1 MEGHALKWQEPVVLV
16 KLGWGGD
23 EGNDAL
29 GLALNAI
36 LVTCLMVLKCSCV
49 DISERLME
57 QVHFKAVLMSSGLAL
72 PVRMQKF
79 RLDIIRY
86 VQKMRVLGIAMFS
99 KKNTKKYTISGD
111 PVICHPCLTC
121 FA

>member
-1 MEGHALKWQEPVVLV
+1 MMPLDQL
-16 KLGWGGD
+16 LM
-23 EGNDAL
+23 L
-29 GLALNAI
+29 FQFS
-36 LVTCLMVLKCSCV
+36 CLMVLKCSCV

-57 QVHFKAVLMSSGLAL
+57 HVHFKAVLMSSGLAL

-86 VQKMRVLGIAMFS
+86 VQKVRSIGHCDVQQ
-99 KKNTKKYTISGD
+99 KKNKQKKYTISGD
-111 PVICHPCLTC
+111 PVICHPCLAC